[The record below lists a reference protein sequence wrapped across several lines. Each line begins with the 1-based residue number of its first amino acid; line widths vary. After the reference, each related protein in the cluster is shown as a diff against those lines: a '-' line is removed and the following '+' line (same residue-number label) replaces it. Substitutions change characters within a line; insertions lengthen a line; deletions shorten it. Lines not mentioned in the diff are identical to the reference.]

1 MSYFGPERKE
11 GKNVLIVIVIV
22 VFLKK
27 IGKESACNAG
37 DLGLIPWRRIWLP
50 TPIFLLGKS
59 HAQRSLVGYSPWC
72 RKSLTEL
79 SV

>member
-27 IGKESACNAG
+27 ILE
-37 DLGLIPWRRIWLP
+37 
-50 TPIFLLGKS
+50 IFNK
-59 HAQRSLVGYSPWC
+59 AETVD
-72 RKSLTEL
+72 
-79 SV
+79 

>member
-27 IGKESACNAG
+27 IIE
-37 DLGLIPWRRIWLP
+37 
-50 TPIFLLGKS
+50 IFNK
-59 HAQRSLVGYSPWC
+59 AETVD
-72 RKSLTEL
+72 
-79 SV
+79 